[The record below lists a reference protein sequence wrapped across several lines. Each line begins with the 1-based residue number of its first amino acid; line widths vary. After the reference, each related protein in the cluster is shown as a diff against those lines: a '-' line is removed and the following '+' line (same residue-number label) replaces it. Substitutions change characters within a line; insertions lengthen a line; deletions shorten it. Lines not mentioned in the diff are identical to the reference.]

1 MEKHT
6 LDPTP
11 TPRCQ
16 FFPHHPNRMATNPA
30 TNLRVVSA
38 TRNVTL
44 TWTAST
50 SAPSVTYTI
59 YRSSSGGC
67 LFKAIGTTGTDVVT
81 YYDLNVDNGTVY
93 QYYVVATKA
102 GVDSVPTITVST
114 TYVGGPTDQ
123 YKPELQSQDALSDRR
138 ANTVVAAGVVK
149 AGCGEYQRLQKLKG
163 NLSACLR

>member
-1 MEKHT
+1 
-6 LDPTP
+6 
-11 TPRCQ
+11 
-16 FFPHHPNRMATNPA
+16 MATAPA

-38 TRNVTL
+38 TRHVAL

-59 YRSSSGGC
+59 YRSSTGGC
-67 LFKAIGTTGTDVVT
+67 LFKAIGTTDADVVT
-81 YYDLNVDNGTVY
+81 YYDLNVENGTVY
-93 QYYVVATKA
+93 QYYIIATKA
-102 GVDSVPTITVST
+102 GVDSAASATAYT

-123 YKPELQSQDALSDRR
+123 YKPELQSQNAFADRR
-138 ANTVVAAGVVK
+138 ANTVVAAGIVK